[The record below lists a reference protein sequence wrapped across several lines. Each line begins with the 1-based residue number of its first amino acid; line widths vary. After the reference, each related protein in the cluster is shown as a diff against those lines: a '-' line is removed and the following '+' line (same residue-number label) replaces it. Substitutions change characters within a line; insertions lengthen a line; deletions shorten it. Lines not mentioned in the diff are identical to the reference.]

1 MGKNI
6 AGRWLSWFKRA
17 QKIHKLLTEDKMSMV
32 QIANELGLRSTTPIH
47 NSERIYLE
55 FLASERDYTID
66 EHHISALDVSIGVVD
81 ELLWAGYHH
90 IRDLINLSDEELSSI
105 YGIGQKG
112 LLELSAELD
121 KYCKKYNLTR
131 EKQPTKPYTIVVNG
145 TICTPITEYV
155 KIEAQDKETAV
166 RNAKDIVRSKYR
178 HEYPKSKV
186 SIKTEHRVIDSTN

>member
-1 MGKNI
+1 MDKNI
-6 AGRWLSWFKRA
+6 AGRWLPWFKRA

-47 NSERIYLE
+47 NSERSYLE

-66 EHHISALDVSIGVVD
+66 EHHISALDVSTRVVG

-90 IRDLINLSDEELSSI
+90 IRDLINLSDEKLSSI

-145 TICTPITEYV
+145 TICIPITEYV
-155 KIEAQDKETAV
+155 NIEAQDKETAV
-166 RNAKDIVRSKYR
+166 RNAKDAVRSKYR
-178 HEYPKSKV
+178 QEYPKSKV
-186 SIKTEHRVIDSTN
+186 SIKTEYMVIDSTN